1 MILGF
6 TLLISAF
13 LAIFPPDQIEQKMRR
28 RLIFD
33 PKTIDVKNL
42 LDMSQPYVTSDAVDT
57 KYTDDSAKESGQLH
71 PRLKL
76 PPSSAE
82 GKELI
87 PPSLNH
93 LADLSDEYTKEN
105 TEVPFFWHVPKS
117 AGSTI
122 KDMYSNCYGL
132 VEASESGITEGHEN
146 DEVLQVVTLEDGWK
160 FLNVDT
166 TIPTGIERAARMKAA
181 ESDMLDLLV
190 SPLPYEAVPKLLSS
204 DHKGRFF
211 TVFRDPIERVV
222 SIFYYLQ
229 KATHE
234 PTYNPALAN
243 MTLEEYVFS
252 DLAESNFISRCLID
266 KMEAPFVE
274 EDFSVA
280 REILRTKTLVG
291 LLDEMEESVRR
302 FDSYFEF
309 GQPKNASCVEGYVK
323 KGTNRHSHPGLP
335 QPDSPVY
342 QELLRKNHMDVRV
355 YKYAVELFHEQA
367 SMFNN

>member
-1 MILGF
+1 
-6 TLLISAF
+6 
-13 LAIFPPDQIEQKMRR
+13 MRR
-28 RLIFD
+28 RLIFFD

-42 LDMSQPYVTSDAVDT
+42 LDMSQAYVTSDAVDT
-57 KYTDDSAKESGQLH
+57 KHTVEYKQTDDGAKEQGQLH
-71 PRLKL
+71 QRLKL

-105 TEVPFFWHVPKS
+105 AEVPFFWHVPKS

-166 TIPTGIERAARMKAA
+166 TIPTGIERAARMKAV

-211 TVFRDPIERVV
+211 TVFRDPIERVI

-252 DLAESNFISRCLID
+252 DLAESNFITRCLID

-323 KGTNRHSHPGLP
+323 RGTNRHSHPGLP
-335 QPDSPVY
+335 QSDSPVY

-367 SMFNN
+367 SMFRN